1 MKVTG
6 LRITTYEHLMSRRM
20 GDANSPSGRDMA
32 STCIVEITTDEGLE
46 GVAIGGGGAIPQI
59 RSMFDN

>member
-20 GDANSPSGRDMA
+20 GDSNSPSGRDMA
-32 STCIVEITTDEGLE
+32 STCIVEIATDEDLV
-46 GVAIGGGGAIPQI
+46 GVAIGG
-59 RSMFDN
+59 